1 VTAWLIAA
9 VILAIIGGA
18 IYFHRTGRREG
29 AAATRDDV
37 MQGVHD
43 DIRKAQD
50 VRQVVDALPDSA
62 LDERVSKWTRRE

>member
-1 VTAWLIAA
+1 
-9 VILAIIGGA
+9 
-18 IYFHRTGRREG
+18 
-29 AAATRDDV
+29 

-50 VRQVVDALPDSA
+50 VRNVVDSLPGDA